1 MGSWPRND
9 QAGPHSKFHGQLLQY
24 VKNLST
30 NSRVLSILHS
40 KSHDMVRCGAAN
52 RRGGG
57 ESRTNGRRGRGRAP
71 TVLLLPSW
79 EANLITAFTELDL
92 LHPANIMSTSNN
104 TLQGNFPCILLRS
117 RYSPLPR
124 NIKINQHYSD
134 IVQCPL
140 NGLRSSISLVK
151 TYPCV
156 GNWLKPTWI
165 AVSLVSVVSAIV
177 LPVAHPRLRDAPGPD
192 NWFKPK

>member
-1 MGSWPRND
+1 MGCYNVHDVSLTQRSWGCSWNDVSEKLGSWPRND

-40 KSHDMVRCGAAN
+40 KSHDMVRCSAAN

-57 ESRTNGRRGRGRAP
+57 ESRTNGRRGGGRAP
-71 TVLLLPSW
+71 TVLLLPSWGVLLLPSW

-124 NIKINQHYSD
+124 NIKINQYYSD
-134 IVQCPL
+134 IVQCPFL
-140 NGLRSSISLVK
+140 GF
-151 TYPCV
+151 TC
-156 GNWLKPTWI
+156 
-165 AVSLVSVVSAIV
+165 
-177 LPVAHPRLRDAPGPD
+177 
-192 NWFKPK
+192 